1 MAFCGICSIRMQELM
16 RLGEELARMSNE
28 VNDLS
33 RDAGAVGDT
42 ACVDL
47 LTTRGRVKG
56 LGCGSEGALYR
67 RARNLSVRAR
77 NGLITA
83 DQVATHR
90 REQRRFRRRTAR
102 SSHLHASLKRR
113 KPVSLDAAVLHCVFQ
128 CACCL
133 GKCGFGL
140 ITMCAAPWCCR
151 SHLCRVS
158 LLC

>member
-1 MAFCGICSIRMQELM
+1 MHRVAFCGICSIRMQELM

-77 NGLITA
+77 NGLIT
-83 DQVATHR
+83 R
-90 REQRRFRRRTAR
+90 RIRLRRTGENSAGFG
-102 SSHLHASLKRR
+102 
-113 KPVSLDAAVLHCVFQ
+113 DALLVLHTC
-128 CACCL
+128 
-133 GKCGFGL
+133 
-140 ITMCAAPWCCR
+140 MHR
-151 SHLCRVS
+151 
-158 LLC
+158 